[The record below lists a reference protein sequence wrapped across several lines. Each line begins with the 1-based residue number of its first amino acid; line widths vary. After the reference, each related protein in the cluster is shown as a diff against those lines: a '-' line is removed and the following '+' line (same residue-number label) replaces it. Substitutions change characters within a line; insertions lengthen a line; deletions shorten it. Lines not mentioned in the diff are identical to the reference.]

1 MKKTTSFNTLV
12 LLSGLFCC
20 LLTPHTAWGH
30 KVTVFAWVEGDT
42 VYTQSKFSGGKKV
55 NHGKIEVYDPS
66 GVKLHEGRTNDQGEY
81 AFKVPKRT
89 DMKIVL
95 LAGMGHRGEWT
106 LMRDE
111 IEEGLA
117 PDDSI
122 PPQADGTALAPNPKN
137 VPAAASAPMVPGGS
151 GDVEAALERVLDKKL
166 RPILQRLNTIENQNR
181 GPRLKDILGGI
192 GYILGLMGLAAYL
205 KFKQTGAQRP
215 KTAVHHEAHENLEV

>member
-1 MKKTTSFNTLV
+1 MKKTTPFNTLV
-12 LLSGLFCC
+12 LLSGLFYC
-20 LLTPHTAWGH
+20 LLAPHTAWGH

-55 NHGKIEVYDPS
+55 NQGKIEVYDPS
-66 GVKLHEGRTNDQGEY
+66 GVKLHEGRTNAQGEY

-111 IEEGLA
+111 IEQGQA
-117 PDDSI
+117 PDDST
-122 PPQADGTALAPNPKN
+122 PPQADGPALAPNRKN
-137 VPAAASAPMVPGGS
+137 IPAAASAPMVPNRS

-166 RPILQRLNTIENQNR
+166 RPIIQRLNTIENQNR

-192 GYILGLMGLAAYL
+192 GYILGLMGLAAYV
-205 KFKQTGAQRP
+205 KFRRSGTQKMNASRGAHT
-215 KTAVHHEAHENLEV
+215 K